1 MKQEILDRIKALGG
15 NTDNVKGH
23 SLQEDL
29 LSITFNTVLYLR
41 PKDAPWAQEPVWGIE
56 DFVQD
61 NWELFKS
68 DKEAFYAKIID
79 KYFRLTEEGQG
90 QVFWTVQLFTP
101 FKEGS
106 EDFDE
111 WNDWFEGEIADA
123 NLEEIHKII
132 DERKPDFIQVFH
144 SYGYPD
150 QYYICLSDPNP
161 ENPTLFGT
169 DHERFFIEISNEGN
183 LEDFLHQFM
192 TKDELLEIIKNK
204 IEK

>member
-1 MKQEILDRIKALGG
+1 M
-15 NTDNVKGH
+15 
-23 SLQEDL
+23 

-132 DERKPDFIQVFH
+132 DERKPDFIQLFH

-150 QYYICLSDPNP
+150 QYYICPSDPNP

-169 DHERFFIEISNEGN
+169 DHEQFFIKISNEGN
-183 LEDFLHQFM
+183 LEDFLQKFM